1 MSKAPRLMF
10 VPSTSNSERYLL
22 NRRGYG
28 SHQAML
34 DLVGSN
40 AKILDV
46 GAGTGNLAE
55 QLRDVHNGQ
64 VIGVELDDEA
74 AEVMESRGFKVVRGD
89 ITVPAT
95 LDTVTELGPFDH
107 VICGD
112 VLEHILDPQRMLM
125 DLRPMLR
132 PGGTIIVSLPNV
144 VSVRARLT
152 ILLGRWNYADTGI
165 FDRTHLRF
173 FTPTTAKQLL
183 VDSGFRVT
191 DAIPVGPLTARLGR
205 RGVLLS
211 RLSPGLF
218 ATQIVIRAVA

>member
-1 MSKAPRLMF
+1 
-10 VPSTSNSERYLL
+10 
-22 NRRGYG
+22 
-28 SHQAML
+28 ML
-34 DLVGSN
+34 DLVGAN
-40 AKILDV
+40 ARILDV

-55 QLRDVHNGQ
+55 RLRDVHDGQ
-64 VIGVELDDEA
+64 VIGVELDRDA
-74 AEVMESRGFKVVRGD
+74 AQVMESRGFKVICGD
-89 ITVPAT
+89 ITMAAT
-95 LDTVTELGPFDH
+95 LATVANLGPFDH

-112 VLEHILDPQRMLM
+112 VLEHVLDPQRMLM

-173 FTPTTAKQLL
+173 FTPATAKQLL

-205 RGVLLS
+205 RGVSLS
-211 RLSPGLF
+211 RLRPGLL

>member
-1 MSKAPRLMF
+1 
-10 VPSTSNSERYLL
+10 
-22 NRRGYG
+22 
-28 SHQAML
+28 ML

-40 AKILDV
+40 TKVLDV

-55 QLRDVHNGQ
+55 QIRDVHHAE
-64 VIGVELDDEA
+64 VIGVELDDDA
-74 AEVMESRGFKVVRGD
+74 ARVMESRGFKVVRGD
-89 ITVPAT
+89 ITVQAV
-95 LDTVTELGPFDH
+95 LDTITELGPFDH

-112 VLEHILDPQRMLM
+112 VLEHLLDPQRMLM
-125 DLRPMLR
+125 DLRPVLK

-144 VSVRARLT
+144 VSARARLT
-152 ILLGRWNYADTGI
+152 ILLGRWHYADTGI

-173 FTPTTAKQLL
+173 FTPATAKQLL
-183 VDSGFRVT
+183 ADSGFSVT

-205 RGVLLS
+205 RGVSLS